1 MVINLLKSNH
11 SNPQAKLEVLQRRV
25 RLLQSLE
32 ELRQTQLQ
40 DCFANIEVMNGYPPS
55 ESGLFFGSS
64 MTFAYI
70 LQFYSTS
77 KCESSTSGCLQ
88 DLYGLLDKPADVVWQ
103 DDRCKRK
110 QPKQSQSPASVR
122 SFLAKKWLFKN
133 GDVLDQTFFTFS
145 DRAFSCIPINE
156 VQKKK
161 KRNMAKT

>member
-25 RLLQSLE
+25 RLLQSLH

-40 DCFANIEVMNGYPPS
+40 DCFANIEVMNGYSKWIWP
-55 ESGLFFGSS
+55 FFWLIHDFCLHF
-64 MTFAYI
+64 TV
-70 LQFYSTS
+70 LQHVQMWIFP
-77 KCESSTSGCLQ
+77 TSGCLQ

-133 GDVLDQTFFTFS
+133 GDVLDRTYARFQT
-145 DRAFSCIPINE
+145 A
-156 VQKKK
+156 VQLHSHKWSSK